1 MYQFDRPRTAR
12 NPKNREVRQFKATT
26 IIVADFEYER
36 DHPAYEAYR
45 RENGSSAAENI
56 RWVFNRIVCGS
67 WVVIRFAAGHEK
79 PIVEPFQSYCQPDCD
94 ETDIAEAFFRT
105 VEAETID
112 EHRRAQLIF
121 WGGETID
128 VAVLR
133 RVAQRRDLIL
143 PLQLRKSRPN
153 FRDRLDLCNELD
165 AGGRRVHLSE
175 YAAGVELP
183 GKAMPGKEV
192 SKLIQD
198 EDWRAVEEQCA
209 ADVMITA
216 CIAAQHLAAIGE
228 VGQAGSAC
236 SRAIIEAFGKR
247 ATTAYTRSLTDWL
260 ARYLREEGG

>member
-1 MYQFDRPRTAR
+1 MYQFDRPRIAR

-26 IIVADFEYER
+26 IVVADFEYER
-36 DHPAYEAYR
+36 DRPAYQAYR
-45 RENGSSAAENI
+45 YENGNSAAEQL

-67 WVVIRFAAGHEK
+67 WVVIRFAGGHEK
-79 PIVEPFQSYCQPDCD
+79 PIVEPFQSCCQPDCD

-153 FRDRLDLCNELD
+153 FRDRLDLCTELD
-165 AGGRRVHLSE
+165 AGGKRVHLSE
-175 YAAGVELP
+175 YAAGLGLP
-183 GKAMPGKEV
+183 GKAVPGKEV

-228 VGQAGSAC
+228 VGQTGSAC
-236 SRAIIEAFGKR
+236 SRAIVEAFCNRGDTPYVR
-247 ATTAYTRSLTDWL
+247 RLAEWQTYT
-260 ARYLREEGG
+260 